1 MTHDDW
7 LYLIEFFL
15 KCGDV
20 EAAENTVKIMNAP
33 VEDLLAIPRQRIID
47 AGFTPEYI

>member
-1 MTHDDW
+1 MTHDDY

-15 KCGDV
+15 KQQDI
-20 EAAENTVKIMNAP
+20 ESAEQVVQNMKP
-33 VEDLLAIPRQRIID
+33 KEDLLAIPRQRIID